1 MSKKCNIKL
10 SISHY
15 FSAQNE
21 HKMNNYRKV
30 LIALDY
36 DKSAKKVADAGF
48 TLASSMG
55 ATVTLMHVIADP
67 VYYSNTEYSPIT
79 GFTGFT
85 ILNPLINEDT
95 EGLKKATLEYLE
107 KFKMNLGDE
116 TIETVVGDGDS
127 AESILKVAK
136 KIHADVIV
144 IGSHSR
150 KWLENVLLGSIAEKV
165 MRTSTIPLFIVPV
178 RKPA

>member
-1 MSKKCNIKL
+1 
-10 SISHY
+10 
-15 FSAQNE
+15 
-21 HKMNNYRKV
+21 MNNYRKV

-55 ATVTLMHVIADP
+55 ATVTLMHVVADP

-85 ILNPLINEDT
+85 MLNPLIDEDPD
-95 EGLKKATLEYLE
+95 GLKKATMIFLE
-107 KFKMNLGDE
+107 KFKMDLGDE
-116 TIETVVGDGDS
+116 TIETIVGDGDS
-127 AESILKVAK
+127 AEAILKTAK
-136 KIHADVIV
+136 KIHADIIV

-150 KWLENVLLGSIAEKV
+150 KWLENILMGSITEKV
-165 MRTSTIPLFIVPV
+165 LKNSTIPLFIVPIK
-178 RKPA
+178 KPA

>member
-1 MSKKCNIKL
+1 
-10 SISHY
+10 
-15 FSAQNE
+15 
-21 HKMNNYRKV
+21 MNNYRKV

-48 TLASSMG
+48 ALASSMG

-85 ILNPLINEDT
+85 MLNPLIDADPD
-95 EGLKKATLEYLE
+95 GLKKATLEYLE
-107 KFKMNLGDE
+107 KFKLNLGDE
-116 TIETVVGDGDS
+116 TIETIVGDGDS
-127 AESILKVAK
+127 AEAILKTAK
-136 KIHADVIV
+136 KIHADIIV

-150 KWLENVLLGSIAEKV
+150 KWLENILLGSNTEKV
-165 MRTSTIPLFIVPV
+165 LRNSTIPLFIVPIK
-178 RKPA
+178 KPA

>member
-1 MSKKCNIKL
+1 MK
-10 SISHY
+10 
-15 FSAQNE
+15 
-21 HKMNNYRKV
+21 NYRNV

-36 DKSAKKVADAGF
+36 DKSAKKVAEAGF

-55 ATVTLMHVIADP
+55 AKVTLLHVMTDP
-67 VYYSNTEYSPIT
+67 VYYSDTEYSPIT

-85 ILNPLINEDT
+85 ILNPLISLDN
-95 EGLKKATLEYLE
+95 EGLKKATVDFLQ
-107 KFKMNLGDE
+107 KFKQDLGDE
-116 TIETVVGDGDS
+116 TIEIVVGDGDF
-127 AESILKVAK
+127 AESILNTAK

-150 KWLENVLLGSIAEKV
+150 KWLENVLLGSITEKV
-165 MRTSTIPLFIVPV
+165 LRNCPLPLFIVPV

>member
-1 MSKKCNIKL
+1 
-10 SISHY
+10 
-15 FSAQNE
+15 
-21 HKMNNYRKV
+21 MNNYRKV

-55 ATVTLMHVIADP
+55 ATITLMHAIADP

-85 ILNPLINEDT
+85 MLNPLIDADPD
-95 EGLKKATLEYLE
+95 GLKKATLKFLE
-107 KFKMNLGDE
+107 KFKMDLGDE
-116 TIETVVGDGDS
+116 TIETIVGDGDS
-127 AESILKVAK
+127 AEAILKTAK
-136 KIHADVIV
+136 KIHADIIV

-150 KWLENVLLGSIAEKV
+150 KWLENILLGSITEKV
-165 MRTSTIPLFIVPV
+165 LRNSTIPLFIVPI

>member
-1 MSKKCNIKL
+1 
-10 SISHY
+10 
-15 FSAQNE
+15 
-21 HKMNNYRKV
+21 MNNYRKV

-36 DKSAKKVADAGF
+36 DKNAKKVADAGF

-55 ATVTLMHVIADP
+55 ASVALIHVISDP

-107 KFKMNLGDE
+107 KIKENLGDE
-116 TIETVVGDGDS
+116 TIETIVGDGDF
-127 AESILKVAK
+127 AETILKTAK

-150 KWLENVLLGSIAEKV
+150 KWLENVLLGSITEKV
-165 MRTSTIPLFIVPV
+165 LRSSTIPLFIVPV
-178 RKPA
+178 RKPT

>member
-1 MSKKCNIKL
+1 
-10 SISHY
+10 
-15 FSAQNE
+15 
-21 HKMNNYRKV
+21 MNNYRKV

-55 ATVTLMHVIADP
+55 ATITLMHAIADP

-85 ILNPLINEDT
+85 MLNPLIDADPD
-95 EGLKKATLEYLE
+95 GLKKATLKFLE
-107 KFKMNLGDE
+107 KFKMDLGDE
-116 TIETVVGDGDS
+116 TIETIVGDGDS
-127 AESILKVAK
+127 AEAILKTAK
-136 KIHADVIV
+136 KIHADIIV
-144 IGSHSR
+144 IGSHSQ
-150 KWLENVLLGSIAEKV
+150 KWLENILLGSITEKV
-165 MRTSTIPLFIVPV
+165 LRNSTIPLFIVPI